1 MLADKIIAQRE
12 AGLISAREA
21 RRDLRRLARQ
31 SRFNAQ
37 HSDTPAEFGRW
48 SAEARRAAAARS

>member
-12 AGLISAREA
+12 AGLISEREA
-21 RRDLRRLARQ
+21 RRDLRRLAQQ

-37 HSDTPAEFGRW
+37 YASTPAEFGRW
-48 SAEARRAAAARS
+48 SMEARRAAAVVR